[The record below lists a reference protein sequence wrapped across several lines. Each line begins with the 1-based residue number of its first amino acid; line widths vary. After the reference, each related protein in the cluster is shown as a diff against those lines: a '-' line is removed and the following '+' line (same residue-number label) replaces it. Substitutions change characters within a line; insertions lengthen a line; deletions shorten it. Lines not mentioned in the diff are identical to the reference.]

1 MTGLHWRRI
10 RAIVRKE
17 IHEYRRNRSV
27 VVTMAI
33 LPLIFL
39 IQPLVV
45 VLREPE
51 AASSTLAH
59 MHVLLYMLAIPV
71 LVPATI
77 AASAVVGERAQG
89 SLEPVL
95 TTPMRREEFLVGKA
109 LAALI
114 PSLVIAY
121 AVYGIF
127 LAITVVAAHPSI
139 VVAVLQPPDILAQVL
154 FTPPLALVAI
164 WIGIAI
170 STRTSDL
177 RVAQQLSL
185 LGSLPLIL
193 VTSVIAFDV
202 VPASLGLAVGLG
214 AVLLM
219 ADVIGWRV
227 VAPMFDR
234 ERLISG
240 TR

>member
-1 MTGLHWRRI
+1 MGLQWRRI
-10 RAIVRKE
+10 RSIVRKE
-17 IHEYRRNRSV
+17 IREYRRNRSV
-27 VVTMAI
+27 VATMAI

-45 VLREPE
+45 VLREPV

-95 TTPMRREEFLVGKA
+95 TTPVRPEEFLLGKA

-121 AVYGIF
+121 GVYAIF
-127 LAITVVAAHPSI
+127 LVITVLAAQPAI
-139 VVAVLQPPDILAQVL
+139 VTAVLQAPDIVAQVV
-154 FTPPLALVAI
+154 FTPGLALLAI
-164 WIGIAI
+164 WIGVAI

-193 VTSVIAFDV
+193 VTSVVAFDV
-202 VPASLGLAVGLG
+202 VRASLGLALGLG
-214 AVLLM
+214 AVLFV

-234 ERLISG
+234 ERLVSG